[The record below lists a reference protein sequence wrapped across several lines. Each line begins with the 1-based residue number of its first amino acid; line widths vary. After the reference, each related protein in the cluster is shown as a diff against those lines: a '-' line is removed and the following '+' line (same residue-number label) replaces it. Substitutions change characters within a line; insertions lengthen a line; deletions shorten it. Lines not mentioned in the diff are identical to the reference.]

1 MVGPSLVMRLA
12 PLVLAI
18 ALIVLYAT
26 DVVEEW
32 GLLVA
37 LALFLAA
44 WAYDTW
50 ARRAARDAAPTDET

>member
-1 MVGPSLVMRLA
+1 MVGPSVVMRLA

-18 ALIVLYAT
+18 VLIVLYAT

-32 GLLVA
+32 GLLLA
-37 LALFLAA
+37 IALFVIA

-50 ARRAARDAAPTDET
+50 VRRTASKD